1 MNSFLARFGDSRG
14 AAEQIV
20 HVAAQIVNA
29 PSRLHELQTNLSHL
43 HSVNI
48 GVGGFEDCG
57 KAIMYA
63 FALNAIQVHVTQD
76 SLPVSE
82 IEQNS
87 MQDADSSVGMGED
100 ASNVAMGSVTYENET
115 AMTECLEASIDTL
128 TSSIN
133 HGNGSGSVESMDSI
147 SSTAVP
153 SIDTTNG
160 RTRNDAENAMSIDV
174 DSNEGN
180 HTSSRSTSCGS
191 AAK

>member
-1 MNSFLARFGDSRG
+1 MSR
-14 AAEQIV
+14 
-20 HVAAQIVNA
+20 HKSST
-29 PSRLHELQTNLSHL
+29 PSRLHELQTDLSHW
-43 HSVNI
+43 HSVNV

-76 SLPVSE
+76 SLLVSE

-115 AMTECLEASIDTL
+115 GMTERLEASIDTL

-147 SSTAVP
+147 SSTVVP
-153 SIDTTNG
+153 SIDATNG
-160 RTRNDAENAMSIDV
+160 RIRNNAENAMSIDA
-174 DSNEGN
+174 DSNEGGN
-180 HTSSRSTSCGS
+180 HTSPRSTTTC
-191 AAK
+191 